1 MCSQCVRNFEI
12 FTARCRCLA
21 AFCICCCALFDFY
34 FSFACLPPRR
44 AQFCSFLFVSQTP
57 SVHNITTHISA
68 SMSAYAICHACT
80 YMRLYS
86 SIEVFKYSNTEV
98 FKHSSCSSICVFEWK
113 NIGERSELLS
123 GRIVTFF
130 FYPIITR
137 ALEKGKKKRFY
148 FYATAIVRIAITLD

>member
-1 MCSQCVRNFEI
+1 MQ
-12 FTARCRCLA
+12 
-21 AFCICCCALFDFY
+21 FD
-34 FSFACLPPRR
+34 
-44 AQFCSFLFVSQTP
+44 
-57 SVHNITTHISA
+57 
-68 SMSAYAICHACT
+68 
-80 YMRLYS
+80 S